1 MEVKPMSKPFLISYD
16 LDKPGQN
23 YDKLIN
29 RLKEHG
35 AVRVLYSQWALK
47 STWTP
52 VHLRDDL
59 KLFMDSNDR
68 LLVTE
73 IVDWASFRLMD
84 SEKFKEIAA

>member
-35 AVRVLYSQWALK
+35 AFRVLFSQWALK
-47 STWTP
+47 TTWTA
-52 VHLRDDL
+52 VELRDDL
-59 KLFMDSNDR
+59 KTYMDSNDR

-73 IVDWASFRLMD
+73 VASWASWRLMD
-84 SEKFKEIAA
+84 SDKFKETAA